1 MKAQALD
8 ARATRRV
15 AVRRA
20 LPARVQLDA
29 TPGRRIVGLRVDA
42 CDYQA
47 AIDRITFWA
56 QRFESRVV
64 AVANVHMTME
74 AKDNPAFGAL
84 LDGADL
90 TTADGMPLVWGLRRL
105 GIADATRVYGP
116 DLTELTCARAAAEG
130 IPVGFLGGEP
140 ATLDRLVAALTARHA
155 GLQVA
160 YASSPPFRDLSEVEN
175 ARILSDIRSS
185 GARILF
191 VGLGCPKQERWMLTH
206 RDRLPLVQI
215 GVGAA
220 FDFLSGDKRQAPALF
235 QRAGLEWLF
244 RLCTEPRRLW
254 RRYLKHN
261 PRFVVSFARQL
272 VAGRTRGERNR

>member
-1 MKAQALD
+1 MKTQTVD
-8 ARATRRV
+8 VRTTRRV

-20 LPARVQLDA
+20 RPARA
-29 TPGRRIVGLRVDA
+29 HPEAAASRRIVGLRVSA
-42 CDYQA
+42 CDYAA

-56 QRFESRVV
+56 ERFESRVV

-74 AKDNPAFGAL
+74 AKDDPAFGAM

-105 GIADATRVYGP
+105 GVAGATRVYGP
-116 DLTELTCARAAAEG
+116 DLTELICARAAAEG

-140 ATLDRLVAALTARHA
+140 TTLDRLVAALTARHM

-160 YASSPPFRDLSEVEN
+160 YAFSPPFRDLGETEN
-175 ARILSDIRSS
+175 GRIIADIRSS
-185 GARILF
+185 GVRILF

-220 FDFLSGDKRQAPALF
+220 FDFLSGDKRQAPSLF

-261 PRFVVSFARQL
+261 PRFIVAFSRQL
-272 VAGRTRGERNR
+272 MAGRTKGEGNR